1 LQNIALSPIVKNES
15 ELMKTFLTV
24 IAAAALTLSASAQAA
39 APISLTEGFDNVAQL
54 DGWVLNNVNAGAT
67 SWFQGNTGIFDAQAG
82 AAASYAAASLTAGQA
97 PNGAIDNWLIT
108 PEITLTGAT
117 RITFY
122 TRNAEEG
129 TNDTLGLLF
138 SAGAGTSITGF
149 KTSLLSIDSAAYPG
163 DWTRYTADFTGTG
176 TGRFAFHY
184 TGNFEDSGY
193 IGIDSVSIA
202 AVPEPSTWLMMGLG
216 LAGVGFMARRSRRA
230 AAGAGLALAA
240 LGMSGGAMAADEKGM
255 VVVRDAETGQLRA
268 PTAAEY
274 KALVPQTIR
283 SSSLA
288 AGNTKTAQVVTRADG
303 TRVAS
308 AASKVMYSVVT
319 KNADGTLSE
328 ACAADEHVAHAHAH
342 AASQAHVASNNP
354 RAAQA
359 KERNYEAQ

>member
-1 LQNIALSPIVKNES
+1 
-15 ELMKTFLTV
+15 MKTFLTV
-24 IAAAALTLSASAQAA
+24 IAAAALTLSATAQAA
-39 APISLTEGFDNVAQL
+39 APTSLTEGFDNIQQL
-54 DGWVLNNVNAGAT
+54 DGWVINNVNAGAT

-82 AAASYAAASLTAGQA
+82 ATNSYAAANFNAGQA
-97 PNGAIDNWLIT
+97 PDGAIDNWLIT

-122 TRNAEEG
+122 TRNAAEEG
-129 TNDTLGLLF
+129 SNDTLGLLF
-138 SAGAGTSITGF
+138 SAGNGVEITGF

-184 TGNFEDSGY
+184 TGNFEESGY

-240 LGMSGGAMAADEKGM
+240 LGMSTGAMAADEKGM

-288 AGNTKTAQVVTRADG
+288 AGNTKTSQVVTRADG

-308 AASKVMYSVVT
+308 VANKVMYSVVT

-328 ACAADEHVAHAHAH
+328 ACAADEHAAHAQ
-342 AASQAHVASNNP
+342 AAAQAHVASNNP

>member
-1 LQNIALSPIVKNES
+1 
-15 ELMKTFLTV
+15 MKTFLTV

-39 APISLTEGFDNVAQL
+39 APTSLTEGFDDIQL
-54 DGWVLNNVNAGAT
+54 LNGWVINNVNAGAT

-82 AAASYAAASLTAGQA
+82 AADSYAAANLTAGPA
-97 PNGAIDNWLIT
+97 PDGAIDNWLIT
-108 PEITLTGAT
+108 PEVTLTGAT

-122 TRNAEEG
+122 TRNAAEEG
-129 TNDTLGLLF
+129 SNDTLGLLF
-138 SAGAGTSITGF
+138 SAGNGTSITGF
-149 KTSLLSIDSAAYPG
+149 KTSLLSIDSTAYPG

-240 LGMSGGAMAADEKGM
+240 LGMSAGAMAADEKGM

-274 KALVPQTIR
+274 KALVPQTVR

-288 AGNTKTAQVVTRADG
+288 AGNTKTAQVETRANG

-308 AASKVMYSVVT
+308 VASKVMYSVVT
-319 KNADGTLSE
+319 KNADGTLTE
-328 ACAADEHVAHAHAH
+328 ACAADEN
-342 AASQAHVASNNP
+342 AALAASNNQ
-354 RAAQA
+354 RTAQA